1 MKQYRLCHSTGIVA
15 LKTVSPLASAP
26 CTCPGSKSGKMHAFI
41 ARNCLMLS
49 AEQVQAEEYQWKG
62 NNAEDC

>member
-41 ARNCLMLS
+41 ARNCPMLS
-49 AEQVQAEEYQWKG
+49 VEQVQAEKNKREG
-62 NNAEDC
+62 NNAEDS